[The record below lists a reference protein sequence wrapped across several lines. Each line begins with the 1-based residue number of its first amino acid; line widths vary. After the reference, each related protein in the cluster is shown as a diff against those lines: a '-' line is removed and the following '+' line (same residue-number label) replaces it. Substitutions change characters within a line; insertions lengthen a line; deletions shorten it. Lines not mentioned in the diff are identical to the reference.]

1 MNKIYD
7 SIVQDQSIELIEKS
21 TIQETKEVDVS
32 DLGMSADV
40 KNFLDQ
46 QIEIYYLSTVDQTF
60 SYLI

>member
-1 MNKIYD
+1 MNKIHD
-7 SIVQDQSIELIEKS
+7 SIVNDQSIELIEKS

-46 QIEIYYLSTVDQTF
+46 QIEMYY
-60 SYLI
+60 